1 MELVMPGMGLIFWMT
16 LSFGL
21 VLIILR
27 KFAWR
32 PIMGTIRERE
42 SFIADSIRQSKRIQR
57 ELAELDATKEKLL
70 IQAREKAEEVLRQA
84 KLEGEE
90 VIKKAQAQAR
100 KEASLI
106 VDAAKT
112 SILAERKAA
121 EREIREQ
128 IVMLSIDV
136 AQKVLREELKDAGKK
151 NKYVDKL
158 LEDIQLN

>member
-1 MELVMPGMGLIFWMT
+1 MELVTPGLGLIFWMS

-32 PIMGTIRERE
+32 PILGTIRERE
-42 SFIADSIRQSKRIQR
+42 NFIADSIRQSKKIQR

-70 IQAREKAEEVLRQA
+70 IQAKEKADEVLRKA

-106 VDAAKT
+106 VEAAKN
-112 SILAERKAA
+112 SIQAERKAV

-136 AQKVLREELKDAGKK
+136 AQKVLREEFTDVGKK

>member
-1 MELVMPGMGLIFWMT
+1 MELVMPGMGLIFWMS

-21 VLIILR
+21 VLVILR
-27 KFAWR
+27 KFAWK
-32 PIMGTIRERE
+32 PILGTIRERE
-42 SFIADSIRQSKRIQR
+42 NFIADSIRQSKRIQR

-70 IQAREKAEEVLRQA
+70 IQAREKADEVLRQA

-112 SILAERKAA
+112 SIQAERKAA

-136 AQKVLREELKDAGKK
+136 AQKVLREEFQDSGKK

>member
-1 MELVMPGMGLIFWMT
+1 MELVTPGLGLIIWMS

-27 KFAWR
+27 KFAWK
-32 PIMGTIRERE
+32 PILGTIKERE
-42 SFIADSIRQSKRIQR
+42 NFIADSIRQSKRIQR

-70 IQAREKAEEVLRQA
+70 LQAKEKADELLRQA
-84 KLEGEE
+84 KLDGEE
-90 VIKKAQAQAR
+90 VVKKAQAQAR
-100 KEASLI
+100 KEASKI
-106 VDAAKT
+106 VETAKN
-112 SILAERKAA
+112 SIQAERKAA

-136 AQKVLREELKDAGKK
+136 AQKVLKEEFLDTGKK
-151 NKYVDKL
+151 NEYVGKL